1 MSGHTDGR
9 TLPPPGTNTTAHAA
23 TGPATRTSGRDEP
36 TVPGDGPSEPT
47 TPDEGHSAPTA
58 GDEHSEPTART
69 SGRDE
74 STAPGDGPSEP
85 TTPDE
90 GHSEPTAR
98 PDGRG
103 EPALSG
109 RRSEPIARND
119 SAVTDSSRKAS
130 SSVAGHDSG
139 TPVTRVFGIRHH
151 GPGSARSLRQAL
163 EEFGPD
169 AILIEGPA
177 DADPL
182 VGFVAADTMAP
193 PVALLAYVPDSPAR
207 AAFWP
212 FAVFSPEWQALR
224 YGVEHTVPVRFCDLP
239 ATNVLAI
246 EEDNRAGRTDPLAA
260 LAAAA
265 GFDDAERW
273 WDAVVE
279 SVPDSAAF
287 DAITEAMAALRENAP
302 ATVEAGPTTPD
313 DSGTSPGEPTAPGEA
328 ATPPAEPSE
337 HGGTELLT
345 GEFVSE
351 QSPNPDEPVLAPL
364 VVDEHTLR
372 REAYMRQTM
381 RQVLK
386 SGAKRLAVVCGA
398 WHAPA
403 LTGPLGPAA
412 PDTRLL
418 KGLPKTKAALTW
430 VPWTHS
436 RLAAG
441 SGYGAGVTSPGWYHH
456 LFTETERPVARWL
469 TKVAGVL
476 RAHDLPVSSAHIIE
490 AVRLADTLAALRGRP
505 LAGLSEVTEAV
516 RSVMCGG
523 DETMLRLVVDELVVG
538 ETLGG
543 VPEDTPTVPLAAD
556 LRARIKT
563 LRLKQEALAR
573 TVDLDLRK
581 PRDVERSQLL
591 HRLRLLGI
599 GWGTPTVGEV
609 RSTGTFRETWTLRW
623 EPEFAVRI
631 VEAAIWGTT
640 LRTAAEAKILDTASR
655 DGVSVTELADALELA
670 LLADLGGATAGLIR
684 RLEAV
689 AALDHDVT
697 HLLGALPGLTRT
709 LRYGDVRGTDTEAL
723 VHVADSLLVRIC
735 AGLPGAVTG
744 LDTDAAESL
753 RAQIDAAHIAIST
766 RDDEHA
772 TTEWLATLQRIADR
786 DDVHGAIGGR
796 AVRLLCDAERIDDA
810 DSARRLAA
818 ALSVG
823 NTPAAKAA
831 WIDGFLGGRGLLLV
845 HDRELLRRIDDWLR
859 DLAED
864 QFVATVPLL
873 RRTFG
878 FFESGERRAIGQAL
892 RDTGTAP
899 ATPATPAAVD
909 PARGQ
914 LALRTATTILEA
926 AR

>member
-1 MSGHTDGR
+1 MSEQ
-9 TLPPPGTNTTAHAA
+9 
-23 TGPATRTSGRDEP
+23 TGETRT
-36 TVPGDGPSEPT
+36 
-47 TPDEGHSAPTA
+47 A
-58 GDEHSEPTART
+58 
-69 SGRDE
+69 
-74 STAPGDGPSEP
+74 
-85 TTPDE
+85 
-90 GHSEPTAR
+90 
-98 PDGRG
+98 
-103 EPALSG
+103 
-109 RRSEPIARND
+109 
-119 SAVTDSSRKAS
+119 SAVPAPAS
-130 SSVAGHDSG
+130 NADA
-139 TPVTRVFGIRHH
+139 VTRVFGIRHH

-163 EEFGPD
+163 EEFRPD

-212 FAVFSPEWQALR
+212 FAVFSPEWQAMR
-224 YGVEHTVPVRFCDLP
+224 YGVDHAVPVRFCDLP
-239 ATNVLAI
+239 ATNVLAA
-246 EEDNRAGRTDPLAA
+246 DDDTRGDRTDPLAA
-260 LAAAA
+260 LASAA
-265 GFDDAERW
+265 GYDDAERW

-287 DAITEAMAALRENAP
+287 DAITEAMATLREDAILHAP
-302 ATVEAGPTTPD
+302 AGDSDQETAGSAPRSPSTRPD
-313 DSGTSPGEPTAPGEA
+313 DAPPPAGAPSTASEPADSISPAPGSGSPLA
-328 ATPPAEPSE
+328 ADPGNPA
-337 HGGTELLT
+337 
-345 GEFVSE
+345 
-351 QSPNPDEPVLAPL
+351 LAPL
-364 VVDEHTLR
+364 VVDRHTLR
-372 REAYMRQTM
+372 REAYMRQVM
-381 RQVLK
+381 RQTLK
-386 SGAKRLAVVCGA
+386 DGAKRLAVVCGA

-403 LTGPLGPAA
+403 LAGALGPAA
-412 PDTRLL
+412 PDARLL
-418 KGLPKTKAALTW
+418 KGLPKTKTALTW

-490 AVRLADTLAALRGRP
+490 SVRLADTLAALRGRP

-516 RSVMCGG
+516 RAVMCGG

-556 LRARIKT
+556 LRARSKT

-581 PRDVERSQLL
+581 ERDVERSHLL

-599 GWGTPTVGEV
+599 DWGTPTVGEV
-609 RSTGTFRETWTLRW
+609 RNTGTFRETWTLRW
-623 EPEFAVRI
+623 EPEFEVRI
-631 VEAAIWGTT
+631 VEAAVWGTT
-640 LRTAAEAKILDTASR
+640 LRTAAEANILDTASR
-655 DGVSVTELADALELA
+655 DGVSVTELADALEMA
-670 LLADLGGATAGLIR
+670 LLADLGGATDGLIT
-684 RLEAV
+684 RLEAA

-709 LRYGDVRGTDTEAL
+709 LRYGDVRGTDTKAL
-723 VHVADSLLVRIC
+723 AHVADGLLVRIC

-744 LDTDAAESL
+744 LDTDAAEAL
-753 RAQIDAAHIAIST
+753 RAQIDAAHTAIST
-766 RDDEHA
+766 RDDDHA

-818 ALSVG
+818 ALSIG

-859 DLAED
+859 ELAED
-864 QFVATVPLL
+864 QFVATLPLL

-878 FFESGERRAIGQAL
+878 SFESGERRAIGQAL
-892 RDTGTAP
+892 RDTGSTPPTPTGATAI
-899 ATPATPAAVD
+899 D

-914 LALRTATTILEA
+914 LALRAATAILGA
-926 AR
+926 AG

>member
-1 MSGHTDGR
+1 MSEHSGGTGVGAKAADGA
-9 TLPPPGTNTTAHAA
+9 GTGLADASRIPSGDDSTAGA
-23 TGPATRTSGRDEP
+23 R
-36 TVPGDGPSEPT
+36 T
-47 TPDEGHSAPTA
+47 TPAA
-58 GDEHSEPTART
+58 GAS
-69 SGRDE
+69 
-74 STAPGDGPSEP
+74 
-85 TTPDE
+85 
-90 GHSEPTAR
+90 
-98 PDGRG
+98 RG
-103 EPALSG
+103 QA
-109 RRSEPIARND
+109 
-119 SAVTDSSRKAS
+119 TDDA
-130 SSVAGHDSG
+130 A
-139 TPVTRVFGIRHH
+139 VTRVFGIRHH

-163 EEFGPD
+163 EEFEPD

-182 VGFVAADTMAP
+182 VGFVAADSMQP
-193 PVALLAYVPDSPAR
+193 PVALLAYVPDTPAR

-212 FAVFSPEWQALR
+212 FAMFSPEWQALR
-224 YGVEHTVPVRFCDLP
+224 YGVDHTVPVRFCDLP
-239 ATNVLAI
+239 ASHVLAAD
-246 EEDNRAGRTDPLAA
+246 EGTRADRTDPLGT

-265 GFDDAERW
+265 GYDDAERW
-273 WDAVVE
+273 WDSVVE

-287 DAITEAMAALRENAP
+287 DAITEAMAALREDAP
-302 ATVEAGPTTPD
+302 GPD
-313 DSGTSPGEPTAPGEA
+313 DSAADEPDVSIAPG
-328 ATPPAEPSE
+328 PGSVP
-337 HGGTELLT
+337 
-345 GEFVSE
+345 E
-351 QSPNPDEPVLAPL
+351 QGDSHRWAPL

-372 REAYMRQTM
+372 REAYMRQVL
-381 RQVLK
+381 RQTLK
-386 SGAKRLAVVCGA
+386 DGARRVAVVCGA

-403 LTGPLGPAA
+403 LAGPLGPAA
-412 PDTRLL
+412 PDARLL
-418 KGLPKTKAALTW
+418 KGMPKTKAALTW

-436 RLAAG
+436 RLATS

-490 AVRLADTLAALRGRP
+490 SVRLADTLAALRDRP
-505 LAGLSEVTEAV
+505 LPGLSEVTEAV
-516 RSVMCGG
+516 RSVMCAG
-523 DETMLRLVVDELVVG
+523 DETMLRLVIDELVVG

-581 PRDVERSQLL
+581 DRDVERSHLL

-599 GWGTPTVGEV
+599 DWGTPTVGEV
-609 RSTGTFRETWTLRW
+609 RNTGTFRETWALRW

-631 VEAAIWGTT
+631 VEAAVWGTT

-655 DGVSVTELADALELA
+655 DGVSVTELADALETA
-670 LLADLGGATAGLIR
+670 LLADLGGATEGLIT
-684 RLEAV
+684 RLEAA

-709 LRYGDVRGTDTEAL
+709 LRYGDVRGTDTKAL
-723 VHVADSLLVRIC
+723 AHVADGLLVRIC

-744 LDTDAAESL
+744 LDTDAAEAL
-753 RAQIDAAHIAIST
+753 RAQIDAAHTAIST

-772 TTEWLATLQRIADR
+772 STEWLATLQRIADR
-786 DDVHGAIGGR
+786 DDVHGAIAGR

-818 ALSVG
+818 ALSIG

-845 HDRELLRRIDDWLR
+845 HDRELLRRIDEWLR
-859 DLAED
+859 ELTED
-864 QFVATVPLL
+864 QFVATLPLV

-878 FFESGERRAIGQAL
+878 SFESGERRAIGQAL
-892 RDTGTAP
+892 RDTGPT
-899 ATPATPAAVD
+899 TPAAATTAVA

-914 LALRTATTILEA
+914 LALRAAAAILGAT
-926 AR
+926 R

>member
-1 MSGHTDGR
+1 MSQR
-9 TLPPPGTNTTAHAA
+9 NKAAQSA
-23 TGPATRTSGRDEP
+23 TGESL
-36 TVPGDGPSEPT
+36 PGDPAGGADIHRSPGAGKDADARGGATSAEAGAGSET
-47 TPDEGHSAPTA
+47 D
-58 GDEHSEPTART
+58 
-69 SGRDE
+69 
-74 STAPGDGPSEP
+74 
-85 TTPDE
+85 
-90 GHSEPTAR
+90 
-98 PDGRG
+98 
-103 EPALSG
+103 
-109 RRSEPIARND
+109 
-119 SAVTDSSRKAS
+119 TDSSAGAAS
-130 SSVAGHDSG
+130 DPPVDAVA
-139 TPVTRVFGIRHH
+139 VTRVFGIRHH
-151 GPGSARSLRQAL
+151 GPGSARSLRHAL

-182 VGFVAADTMAP
+182 VGFVAADTMTP

-212 FAVFSPEWQALR
+212 FAVFSPEWQAMR
-224 YGVEHTVPVRFCDLP
+224 YGVDHAVPVRFCDLP
-239 ATNVLAI
+239 ATSVLA
-246 EEDNRAGRTDPLAA
+246 DDDDARGGGSDPLAA
-260 LAAAA
+260 LASAA
-265 GFDDAERW
+265 GYDDAERW

-287 DAITEAMAALRENAP
+287 DAITEAMAALREDAPHP
-302 ATVEAGPTTPD
+302 ATGATPHAAD
-313 DSGTSPGEPTAPGEA
+313 APPPIDAASLTHSNVPDPTAPRRASPPEQSSPDR
-328 ATPPAEPSE
+328 ATAPAEPQDNTTQS
-337 HGGTELLT
+337 GPGMPGAAPPPNNKAPFDPSAPASGAAPMGTEPDDGAET
-345 GEFVSE
+345 TSTAAEFM
-351 QSPNPDEPVLAPL
+351 SPVAPDQGCHAFAPL
-364 VVDEHTLR
+364 VVDHHTLR
-372 REAYMRQTM
+372 REAHMREVM
-381 RQVLK
+381 RKALK
-386 SGAKRLAVVCGA
+386 NGAKRLAVVCGA

-412 PDTRLL
+412 PDKRLL
-418 KGLPKTKAALTW
+418 TGLPKTKAALTW

-476 RAHDLPVSSAHIIE
+476 RKHDLPVSSAHIIE

-523 DETMLRLVVDELVVG
+523 DETMLRLVIDELVVG

-556 LRARIKT
+556 LRARSKT

-581 PRDVERSQLL
+581 ERDVERSHLL

-599 GWGTPTVGEV
+599 DWGTPTTGEV

-623 EPEFAVRI
+623 EPEFEVRI
-631 VEAAIWGTT
+631 VEAAVWGTT
-640 LRTAAEAKILDTASR
+640 LRTAAETKILDTASR
-655 DGVSVTELADALELA
+655 DDVTVTALADALEMA
-670 LLADLGGATAGLIR
+670 LLADLGGATEGLIT
-684 RLEAV
+684 RLEAA

-697 HLLGALPGLTRT
+697 HLLGALPGLIRT
-709 LRYGDVRGTDTEAL
+709 LRYGDVRGTDTKAL
-723 VHVADSLLVRIC
+723 AHVADGLLVRIC

-744 LDTDAAESL
+744 LDTDAAQAL
-753 RAQIDAAHIAIST
+753 RTQIDAAHTAIST
-766 RDDEHA
+766 RDDEHSG
-772 TTEWLATLQRIADR
+772 TEWLATLQRIADR

-796 AVRLLCDAERIDDA
+796 AVRLLCDAERIDDT

-818 ALSVG
+818 ALSIG

-845 HDRELLRRIDDWLR
+845 HDRELLRRIDEWLR
-859 DLAED
+859 DLNED
-864 QFVATVPLL
+864 QFVATLPLL

-878 FFESGERRAIGQAL
+878 SFESGERRAISQAL
-892 RDTGTAP
+892 RDTGSAP
-899 ATPATPAAVD
+899 TTPAGPTAID
-909 PARGQ
+909 PIRGQ
-914 LALRTATTILEA
+914 RALRAATAILGA
-926 AR
+926 AG

>member
-1 MSGHTDGR
+1 MPTDPAGR
-9 TLPPPGTNTTAHAA
+9 SAGTGA
-23 TGPATRTSGRDEP
+23 D
-36 TVPGDGPSEPT
+36 
-47 TPDEGHSAPTA
+47 
-58 GDEHSEPTART
+58 
-69 SGRDE
+69 
-74 STAPGDGPSEP
+74 
-85 TTPDE
+85 
-90 GHSEPTAR
+90 
-98 PDGRG
+98 
-103 EPALSG
+103 
-109 RRSEPIARND
+109 
-119 SAVTDSSRKAS
+119 TD
-130 SSVAGHDSG
+130 
-139 TPVTRVFGIRHH
+139 PVTRVFGIRHH
-151 GPGSARSLRQAL
+151 GPGSARSLRHAL
-163 EEFGPD
+163 EEFRPD

-182 VGFVAADTMAP
+182 VGFVAAETMTP

-212 FAVFSPEWQALR
+212 FAVFSPEWQAMR
-224 YGVEHTVPVRFCDLP
+224 YGVDHAVPVRFCDLP
-239 ATNVLAI
+239 ATNVLAT
-246 EEDNRAGRTDPLAA
+246 EDDTRGGGSDPLAA
-260 LAAAA
+260 LASAA
-265 GFDDAERW
+265 GYDDAERW

-279 SVPDSAAF
+279 SVADSAAF
-287 DAITEAMAALRENAP
+287 DAITEAMAALREDA
-302 ATVEAGPTTPD
+302 AHTELDA
-313 DSGTSPGEPTAPGEA
+313 SPGDDPSAPPSDTAQPTAAIPA
-328 ATPPAEPSE
+328 DDPKPAENPSAAI
-337 HGGTELLT
+337 GFELPASV
-345 GEFVSE
+345 ERH
-351 QSPNPDEPVLAPL
+351 DAAIAPL
-364 VVDEHTLR
+364 IVDHHTLV
-372 REAYMRQTM
+372 REAHMRQVMRQT
-381 RQVLK
+381 LK
-386 SGAKRLAVVCGA
+386 GGAKRLAVVCGA

-403 LTGPLGPAA
+403 LVEPLGPAA
-412 PDTRLL
+412 PDMRLL

-476 RAHDLPVSSAHIIE
+476 RKHDLPVSSAHIIE

-505 LAGLSEVTEAV
+505 LPGLSEVTEAV

-523 DETMLRLVVDELVVG
+523 DETMLRLVIDELVVG
-538 ETLGG
+538 ETLGS

-556 LRARIKT
+556 LRARSKT

-573 TVDLDLRK
+573 NIDLDLRK
-581 PRDVERSQLL
+581 ERDVERSHLL

-599 GWGTPTVGEV
+599 GWGTPTTGEV

-623 EPEFAVRI
+623 EPEFEVRI

-640 LRTAAEAKILDTASR
+640 LRTAAETKILDTAGR
-655 DGVSVTELADALELA
+655 DDVTVTALADALEMA
-670 LLADLGGATAGLIR
+670 LLADLGGATEGLII
-684 RLEAV
+684 RLEAA

-709 LRYGDVRGTDTEAL
+709 LRYGDVRGTDTKAL
-723 VHVADSLLVRIC
+723 AHVADGLLVRIC

-744 LDTDAAESL
+744 LDTDAAQAL
-753 RAQIDAAHIAIST
+753 RTQIDAAHTAIST

-818 ALSVG
+818 ALSIG

-845 HDRELLRRIDDWLR
+845 HDRELLRRIDEWLR
-859 DLAED
+859 DLNED
-864 QFVATVPLL
+864 QFVATLPLL

-878 FFESGERRAIGQAL
+878 SFESGERRAISQAL
-892 RDTGTAP
+892 RDTGSAPTTAP
-899 ATPATPAAVD
+899 GRTATD
-909 PARGQ
+909 PVRGQ
-914 LALRTATTILEA
+914 LALRAATAILGA
-926 AR
+926 AG

>member
-1 MSGHTDGR
+1 MSEQIDGE
-9 TLPPPGTNTTAHAA
+9 TSAA
-23 TGPATRTSGRDEP
+23 
-36 TVPGDGPSEPT
+36 
-47 TPDEGHSAPTA
+47 
-58 GDEHSEPTART
+58 
-69 SGRDE
+69 
-74 STAPGDGPSEP
+74 
-85 TTPDE
+85 
-90 GHSEPTAR
+90 
-98 PDGRG
+98 
-103 EPALSG
+103 
-109 RRSEPIARND
+109 
-119 SAVTDSSRKAS
+119 SAVPAPASNAGASTD
-130 SSVAGHDSG
+130 AGAVVG
-139 TPVTRVFGIRHH
+139 ANAGANTVTRVFGIRHH

-163 EEFGPD
+163 EEFRPD

-182 VGFVAADTMAP
+182 VGFVAADTMTP

-212 FAVFSPEWQALR
+212 FAVFSPEWQAMR
-224 YGVEHTVPVRFCDLP
+224 YGVDHAVPVRFCDLP
-239 ATNVLAI
+239 ATNVLAA
-246 EEDNRAGRTDPLAA
+246 EDDSRGDRTDPLAA
-260 LAAAA
+260 LASAA
-265 GFDDAERW
+265 GYDDAERW

-287 DAITEAMAALRENAP
+287 DAITEAMAALREDAIQHGQARDSDPAAPGSDMAHPEDNSQRDQSTRRGDTSQAGTPSSVSASEPAENASAP
-302 ATVEAGPTTPD
+302 AG
-313 DSGTSPGEPTAPGEA
+313 SGAPLSVDPED
-328 ATPPAEPSE
+328 PA
-337 HGGTELLT
+337 
-345 GEFVSE
+345 V
-351 QSPNPDEPVLAPL
+351 APL
-364 VVDEHTLR
+364 VVDQHTLR
-372 REAYMRQTM
+372 REAYMRQVM
-381 RQVLK
+381 RQTLK
-386 SGAKRLAVVCGA
+386 DGAKRLAVVCGA

-403 LTGPLGPAA
+403 LAGALGPAA
-412 PDTRLL
+412 PDARLL
-418 KGLPKTKAALTW
+418 RGLPKTKAALTW

-476 RAHDLPVSSAHIIE
+476 RSHDLPVSSAHIIE
-490 AVRLADTLAALRGRP
+490 AVRLSDTLAALRGRP

-538 ETLGG
+538 ETLGA
-543 VPEDTPTVPLAAD
+543 VPDDTPTVPLAAD
-556 LRARIKT
+556 LRARSKT

-581 PRDVERSQLL
+581 ERDVERSHLL

-599 GWGTPTVGEV
+599 DWGTPTVGEV
-609 RSTGTFRETWTLRW
+609 RNTGTFRETWTLRW
-623 EPEFAVRI
+623 EPEFEVRI
-631 VEAAIWGTT
+631 VEAAVWGTT

-655 DGVSVTELADALELA
+655 DGVSVTELADALEMA
-670 LLADLGGATAGLIR
+670 LLADLGGATDGLIT
-684 RLEAV
+684 RLEAA

-709 LRYGDVRGTDTEAL
+709 LRYGDVRGTDTKAL
-723 VHVADSLLVRIC
+723 AHVADGLLVRIC

-744 LDTDAAESL
+744 LDTDAAEAL
-753 RAQIDAAHIAIST
+753 RAQIDAAHTAIST
-766 RDDEHA
+766 RDDDHA
-772 TTEWLATLQRIADR
+772 TTDWLATLQRIADR

-818 ALSVG
+818 ALSIG

-845 HDRELLRRIDDWLR
+845 HDRELLRRIDEWLR
-859 DLAED
+859 ELTED
-864 QFVATVPLL
+864 QFVATLPLL

-878 FFESGERRAIGQAL
+878 SFESGERRAIGQAL
-892 RDTGTAP
+892 RDTGSAP
-899 ATPATPAAVD
+899 AAPTGSTAID

-914 LALRTATTILEA
+914 LALRAATAILGA
-926 AR
+926 AG

>member
-1 MSGHTDGR
+1 MSQRNKATH
-9 TLPPPGTNTTAHAA
+9 PA
-23 TGPATRTSGRDEP
+23 TGDAT
-36 TVPGDGPSEPT
+36 PGDPASRAEIRESSGSDTGASET
-47 TPDEGHSAPTA
+47 REVNTEAEA
-58 GDEHSEPTART
+58 GAGS
-69 SGRDE
+69 
-74 STAPGDGPSEP
+74 
-85 TTPDE
+85 
-90 GHSEPTAR
+90 
-98 PDGRG
+98 
-103 EPALSG
+103 
-109 RRSEPIARND
+109 
-119 SAVTDSSRKAS
+119 VTDTNSS
-130 SSVAGHDSG
+130 AGAAA
-139 TPVTRVFGIRHH
+139 VTRVFGIRHH
-151 GPGSARSLRQAL
+151 GPGSARSLRHAL
-163 EEFGPD
+163 EEFRPD

-193 PVALLAYVPDSPAR
+193 PVALLAYVPDSPAH

-212 FAVFSPEWQALR
+212 FAVFSPEWQAMR
-224 YGVEHTVPVRFCDLP
+224 YGVEHAVPVRFCDLP
-239 ATNVLAI
+239 ATNVLAA
-246 EEDNRAGRTDPLAA
+246 DDDARGGGCDPLAA
-260 LAAAA
+260 LASAA
-265 GFDDAERW
+265 GYDDAERW

-287 DAITEAMAALRENAP
+287 DAITEAMTALREDAP
-302 ATVEAGPTTPD
+302 HAATGITP
-313 DSGTSPGEPTAPGEA
+313 PTADAPPQPGASAPTDTEVPDPVTLSPLDAPELREKPSA
-328 ATPPAEPSE
+328 AHGFESPAAADRHDPAM
-337 HGGTELLT
+337 
-345 GEFVSE
+345 
-351 QSPNPDEPVLAPL
+351 APL
-364 VVDEHTLR
+364 IVDQHTLV
-372 REAYMRQTM
+372 REAHMRQVM

-386 SGAKRLAVVCGA
+386 GGAKRLAVVCGA

-403 LTGPLGPAA
+403 LVEPLGPAA
-412 PDTRLL
+412 PDMRLL

-476 RAHDLPVSSAHIIE
+476 RSHDLPVSSAHIIE

-505 LAGLSEVTEAV
+505 LPGLSEVTEAV

-523 DETMLRLVVDELVVG
+523 DETMLRLVIDELVVG

-556 LRARIKT
+556 LRARART

-581 PRDVERSQLL
+581 ERDVERSHLL

-599 GWGTPTVGEV
+599 GWGTPTTGEI

-623 EPEFAVRI
+623 EPEFEVRI
-631 VEAAIWGTT
+631 VEAAVWGTT
-640 LRTAAEAKILDTASR
+640 LRTAAETKILDTASR
-655 DGVSVTELADALELA
+655 DDVTVTVLADALEMA
-670 LLADLGGATAGLIR
+670 LLADLGGATEGLIS
-684 RLEAV
+684 RLEAA

-709 LRYGDVRGTDTEAL
+709 LRYGDVRGTDTKAL
-723 VHVADSLLVRIC
+723 AHVADGLLVRIC

-744 LDTDAAESL
+744 LDTDAAQAL
-753 RAQIDAAHIAIST
+753 RTQIDAAHTAIST
-766 RDDEHA
+766 RDDEHSS
-772 TTEWLATLQRIADR
+772 TEWLATLQRIADR
-786 DDVHGAIGGR
+786 DDVHGAIAGR

-845 HDRELLRRIDDWLR
+845 HDRELLRRIDEWLR
-859 DLAED
+859 ELNED
-864 QFVATVPLL
+864 QFVATLPLL

-878 FFESGERRAIGQAL
+878 SFESGERRAISQAL
-892 RDTGTAP
+892 RDTGSAP
-899 ATPATPAAVD
+899 TTSDGLTAVD
-909 PARGQ
+909 PIRGQ
-914 LALRTATTILEA
+914 LALRAATAILGA
-926 AR
+926 AG

>member
-1 MSGHTDGR
+1 MSQRNKATH
-9 TLPPPGTNTTAHAA
+9 PA
-23 TGPATRTSGRDEP
+23 TGD
-36 TVPGDGPSEPT
+36 T
-47 TPDEGHSAPTA
+47 TP
-58 GDEHSEPTART
+58 
-69 SGRDE
+69 
-74 STAPGDGPSEP
+74 
-85 TTPDE
+85 
-90 GHSEPTAR
+90 
-98 PDGRG
+98 G
-103 EPALSG
+103 EPAS
-109 RRSEPIARND
+109 RAEIRESSD
-119 SAVTDSSRKAS
+119 SDTGETRAVTTEAEAGAGSVTDTNSS
-130 SSVAGHDSG
+130 AGAAA
-139 TPVTRVFGIRHH
+139 VTRVFGIRHH
-151 GPGSARSLRQAL
+151 GPGSARSLRHAL
-163 EEFGPD
+163 EEFRPD

-212 FAVFSPEWQALR
+212 FAVFSPEWQAMR
-224 YGVEHTVPVRFCDLP
+224 YGVEHAVPVRFCDLP
-239 ATNVLAI
+239 ATNVLAA
-246 EEDNRAGRTDPLAA
+246 DDDARGGGSDPLAA
-260 LAAAA
+260 LASAA
-265 GFDDAERW
+265 GYDDAERW

-287 DAITEAMAALRENAP
+287 DAITEAMTALREDARH
-302 ATVEAGPTTPD
+302 AAITP
-313 DSGTSPGEPTAPGEA
+313 PTADAPPQLG
-328 ATPPAEPSE
+328 ATAPTDTEVPDPVVLSPLDAP
-337 HGGTELLT
+337 ELLEKPST
-345 GEFVSE
+345 GNGFEF
-351 QSPNPDEPVLAPL
+351 PAAADRHEPAMAPL
-364 VVDEHTLR
+364 IVDQHTLV
-372 REAYMRQTM
+372 REAHMRQVM

-386 SGAKRLAVVCGA
+386 GGTKRLAVVCGA

-403 LTGPLGPAA
+403 LVEPLGPAA
-412 PDTRLL
+412 PDMRLL

-476 RAHDLPVSSAHIIE
+476 RSHDLPVSSAHIIE

-505 LAGLSEVTEAV
+505 LPGLSEVTEAV

-556 LRARIKT
+556 LRARCKT

-573 TVDLDLRK
+573 NIDLDLRK
-581 PRDVERSQLL
+581 ERDVERSHLL

-599 GWGTPTVGEV
+599 GWGTPTTGEV

-623 EPEFAVRI
+623 EPEFEVRI
-631 VEAAIWGTT
+631 VEAAVWGTT
-640 LRTAAEAKILDTASR
+640 LRTAAETKILDTASR
-655 DGVSVTELADALELA
+655 DDVTVTALADALEMA
-670 LLADLGGATAGLIR
+670 LLADLGGATEGLIT
-684 RLEAV
+684 RLEAA

-709 LRYGDVRGTDTEAL
+709 LRYGDVRGTDTKAL
-723 VHVADSLLVRIC
+723 AHVADGLLVRIC

-744 LDTDAAESL
+744 LDTDAAQAL
-753 RAQIDAAHIAIST
+753 RTQIDAAHTAIST

-772 TTEWLATLQRIADR
+772 TTEWLATLHRIADR

-810 DSARRLAA
+810 ESARRLAA

-845 HDRELLRRIDDWLR
+845 HDRELLRRIDEWLR
-859 DLAED
+859 DLNED
-864 QFVATVPLL
+864 QFVATLPLL

-878 FFESGERRAIGQAL
+878 SFESGERRAISQAL
-892 RDTGTAP
+892 RDTGSAPTTADG
-899 ATPATPAAVD
+899 PAAVD
-909 PARGQ
+909 PIRGQ
-914 LALRTATTILEA
+914 LALRAATAILGA
-926 AR
+926 AG